1 MSSPD
6 EDDVDK
12 KLRLAVPWVSD
23 PERQDLRDEE
33 TRRLQEDVIAA
44 ARRLER
50 ESDELSPPSE
60 PGTAVSFRIAT
71 KRVQIP
77 ISSGESPEEAA
88 RRFFAQVRPEYL
100 TPPPRQGMGL
110 PSLAMTAAFLGA
122 MAVSAIAALVVVNF
136 VHQPT
141 IRADVAGEERGAKGN
156 SFAAAT
162 LSLAKVQEAQA
173 KMAPADEPAV
183 PAETLLAAVP
193 PHDVATSEPPAATN
207 PQPAKVE
214 PVRPEIATPATSP
227 VQAASPVQ
235 AVSPAPASSAAP
247 EPRRTAALPP
257 EETASLLKR
266 GRDLIA
272 LGDIASARLVLT
284 LVAEAGNSE
293 ASFILAGTFDPTV
306 LANLRAIGV
315 QGDPAKARA
324 WYTRAAE
331 LGSQEAR
338 QRLQALR

>member
-6 EDDVDK
+6 QDDVDK

-44 ARRLER
+44 AKRLES
-50 ESDELSPPSE
+50 ESGETSPPSE
-60 PGTAVSFRIAT
+60 PSTAVSFRIAT
-71 KRVQIP
+71 KRVRIP

-88 RRFFAQVRPEYL
+88 RRFFAQVRPEYVS
-100 TPPPRQGMGL
+100 PRRQRMGL
-110 PSLAMTAAFLGA
+110 PSMAMTAALLGA
-122 MAVSAIAALVVVNF
+122 MAVSATVALVVVNF

-162 LSLAKVQEAQA
+162 LGLAKVQEAQA
-173 KMAPADEPAV
+173 KMTPADEPAV
-183 PAETLLAAVP
+183 PAETVLASVP
-193 PHDVATSEPPAATN
+193 LNNVMPPESPAATN
-207 PQPAKVE
+207 PQPAKAE
-214 PVRPEIATPATSP
+214 PARSEIVTP
-227 VQAASPVQ
+227 AASPVPAAS
-235 AVSPAPASSAAP
+235 AVP
-247 EPRRTAALPP
+247 EPRRAAPLPQDETAA
-257 EETASLLKR
+257 LLKR

-331 LGSQEAR
+331 LGSLEAR